1 MRTAPRT
8 AHSTPR
14 PARSQP
20 FALLLRGLAVLLGL
34 ALAGTLG
41 PAAAQAADRGQ
52 EAQAQARATGL
63 HISDGRLV
71 EGNGND
77 FVMRGINHAHAWYP
91 GETQSLAD
99 IKATGAN
106 TVRVVL
112 SDGYRWDRNSPADVA
127 SVIGRC
133 KANRLICV
141 LEVHDTTGYGED
153 SAAGTLDHAADYW
166 ISLKDVLDGE
176 EDYVVI
182 NIGNEPWGNT
192 DPAGWTAP
200 TTAAIQKLR
209 AAGFAH
215 TIMVDAPNWGQDW
228 EGVMRAAARSVYD
241 ADTTGNLI
249 FSIHMYSVYNTAD
262 KITDYLHSF
271 VNAGLPLLIGEFGGP
286 ADQYGDPDEDT
297 MMATAEELGLGYLAW
312 SWSGNTD
319 PILDLVLNF
328 DPARPS
334 SWGERVF
341 HGPNGIGETS
351 REATVFGGG
360 GQGDTEA
367 PTAPGT
373 PTASAVTASSA
384 TLSWAAAT
392 DNVGVTAY
400 DVVRVGGGSET
411 KVASSTTTSAS
422 VTGLSAGTAYSFAV
436 YARDAAGNRSARSG
450 TVAVTTEAGG
460 GTPGGT
466 CSVGYRLIGEWPGGF
481 QGEITIGNTG
491 TAAVDGWTL
500 GFAFADGQAIT
511 NMWGGTPAQTGGTVS
526 VTPASY
532 TSTIAAGGSVT
543 VGFTGSL
550 SGGNTAPTA
559 FTLNGASCTTV

>member
-1 MRTAPRT
+1 MRTAIRT
-8 AHSTPR
+8 ARR
-14 PARSQP
+14 PQP
-20 FALLLRGLAVLLGL
+20 LALLLRGLAAFLGL
-34 ALAGTLG
+34 ALAGALG
-41 PAAAQAADRGQ
+41 PATAQAADLPQRV
-52 EAQAQARATGL
+52 EPRAAGL

-77 FVMRGINHAHAWYP
+77 FVMRGINHAHTWYP

-112 SDGYRWDRNSPADVA
+112 SDGYRWSENSPEDVA
-127 SVIGRC
+127 SIVARC
-133 KANRLICV
+133 KADRLICV

-153 SAAGTLDHAADYW
+153 AAAGTLDHAADYW
-166 ISLKDVLDGE
+166 IGLKDVLDGE

-182 NIGNEPWGNT
+182 NIGNEPWGNA

-209 AAGFAH
+209 AAGLAH

-228 EGVMRAAARSVYD
+228 EGVMRADAQGVYD
-241 ADTTGNLI
+241 ADPTGNLI
-249 FSIHMYSVYNTAD
+249 FSIHMYSVYNTAA
-262 KITDYLHSF
+262 KVTDYLNAF
-271 VNAGLPLLIGEFGGP
+271 VDAGLPLLIGEFGGP

-319 PILDLVLNF
+319 PVLDLVLDF
-328 DPARPS
+328 DPTRLSP
-334 SWGERVF
+334 WGERVL
-341 HGPNGIGETS
+341 HGPDGIAETS

-360 GQGDTEA
+360 QGGGDTEA

-373 PTASAVTASSA
+373 PTASGVTADSA
-384 TLSWAAAT
+384 TLGWSAAT

-400 DVVRVGGGSET
+400 DVVRVTGGSET
-411 KVASSTTTSAS
+411 RVASSAATSVT

-450 TVAVTTEAGG
+450 TVSVTTDEGG
-460 GTPGGT
+460 GAPGGT
-466 CSVGYRLIGEWPGGF
+466 CSVGYRVIGEWPGGF
-481 QGEITIGNTG
+481 QGEITLRNTG
-491 TAAVDGWTL
+491 AAAVDGWTL
-500 GFAFADGQAIT
+500 GFAFADGQTVT
-511 NMWGGTPAQTGGTVS
+511 NMWGGTATQSGGAVS

-543 VGFTGSL
+543 VGFTGTL
-550 SGGNTAPTA
+550 TGANAAPAA
-559 FTLNGASCTTV
+559 FTLNGATCTAA